1 MFLRQ
6 FEYLVSLEEHGH
18 FGRAAEHCHVS
29 QPSLSSAIKQLEIE
43 LDVPIIL
50 RAHRFQGF
58 TEEGMR
64 VVTWAKRILA
74 DKNAMLEELAIMHGN
89 LQGLLR
95 VGAMPMTSPV
105 LPVVNQLFVERH
117 PGVQVDIQFIGQN
130 RLNVGLTNFEFDV
143 GITYLS
149 SQPMD
154 RLQSLPLYDERLIL
168 LLPEN
173 DWLEGRESATWEEA
187 AQLPLCLLSPSTP
200 ERQILD
206 RAFAGSGFVPQP
218 KMESNSIFQLA
229 FHVAAAKLATIIP
242 SHFMEMLSNCPGTR
256 RVALEDPVV
265 KETVG
270 LVWVEGDPMM
280 PMAKAVIDVLGEA
293 IDNGGIERWFSENR
307 MHNAV
312 PPMTS
317 KLARRKRATSKSRG

>member
-6 FEYLVSLEEHGH
+6 FQYLVSLEEHGH

-29 QPSLSSAIKQLEIE
+29 QPSLSSAIKQLEVE

-58 TEEGMR
+58 TPEGQR
-64 VVTWAKRILA
+64 IVKWAKRILA
-74 DKNAMLEELAIMHGN
+74 DQNAMVEELAIMRGN
-89 LQGLLR
+89 LQGHLR
-95 VGAMPMTSPV
+95 IGAMPMTSPV
-105 LPVVNQLFVERH
+105 LPLVNQLFIERH

-130 RLNVGLTNFEFDV
+130 RLSLGLTNFEFDV

-149 SQPMD
+149 SQPME
-154 RLQSLPLYDERLIL
+154 RLHSLPLYDERLIL

-173 DWLEGRESATWEEA
+173 GWLEGRDTATWEEA
-187 AQLPLCLLSPSTP
+187 AQLPLCLLSSSTP

-206 RAFAGSGFVPQP
+206 RAFAGSGFVPNPQ
-218 KMESNSIFQLA
+218 MESNSIFQLA

-256 RVALEDPVV
+256 RVALVDPVV
-265 KETVG
+265 TETVG

-280 PMAKAVIDVLGEA
+280 PMAKAMIDVLTEASQGGE
-293 IDNGGIERWFSENR
+293 IDRWFTENR
-307 MHNAV
+307 FAPREQPVRAV
-312 PPMTS
+312 
-317 KLARRKRATSKSRG
+317 RKA

>member
-6 FEYLVSLEEHGH
+6 FQYLVALEEHAH

-64 VVTWAKRILA
+64 IVTWAKRILA
-74 DKNAMLEELAIMHGN
+74 DKNAMLEELAIMRGN
-89 LQGLLR
+89 LQGRLR

-105 LPVVNQLFVERH
+105 LPVINQLFTERH
-117 PGVQVDIQFIGQN
+117 PGVQVDIQFIGQT
-130 RLNVGLTNFEFDV
+130 RLNLGLTNFEFDV

-149 SQPMD
+149 SQPME
-154 RLQSLPLYDERLIL
+154 RLHSLPLYEERLTL

-173 DWLEGRESATWEEA
+173 EWLKGRTTATWEEA

-206 RAFAGSGFVPQP
+206 RVFANAGFVPQP

-242 SHFMEMLSNCPGTR
+242 SHFMEMLSSCPGTR
-256 RVALEDPVV
+256 RVLLENPIVN
-265 KETVG
+265 ETVG

-280 PMAKAVIDVLGEA
+280 PMAKAVIDVLTEA
-293 IDNGGIERWFSENR
+293 TQSGGIEQWFTD
-307 MHNAV
+307 HTPAT
-312 PPMTS
+312 PQ
-317 KLARRKRATSKSRG
+317 RATKAKPRSKRSS

>member
-6 FEYLVSLEEHGH
+6 FQYLVSLEEHGH

-29 QPSLSSAIKQLEIE
+29 QPSLSSAIKQLEVE

-58 TEEGMR
+58 TPEGKR
-64 VVTWAKRILA
+64 IVTWAKRILA
-74 DKNAMLEELAIMHGN
+74 DQNAMLEELAIMRGN
-89 LQGLLR
+89 LQGRLR
-95 VGAMPMTSPV
+95 IGAMPMTSPV
-105 LPVVNQLFVERH
+105 LPLVNQLFIERH
-117 PGVQVDIQFIGQN
+117 PAVQVDIQFIGQN

-143 GITYLS
+143 GISYLA

-154 RLQSLPLYDERLIL
+154 RLHSLPLYDERLIL
-168 LLPEN
+168 LLPE
-173 DWLEGRESATWEEA
+173 DGWLDGRDTATWEDVSK
-187 AQLPLCLLSPSTP
+187 LPLCLLSESTP

-206 RAFAGSGFVPQP
+206 RAFASSGFVPQP
-218 KMESNSIFQLA
+218 QMESNSIFQLA

-256 RVALEDPVV
+256 RVNIVDPVV
-265 KETVG
+265 TETVG

-280 PMAKAVIDVLGEA
+280 PMAKAMIDVLTEA
-293 IDNGGIERWFSENR
+293 TQSGGIEQWFSENR
-307 MHNAV
+307 LNPA
-312 PPMTS
+312 P
-317 KLARRKRATSKSRG
+317 KSKSKSARAVRSIRKA

>member
-6 FEYLVSLEEHGH
+6 FHYLVALEEHGH

-58 TEEGMR
+58 TEEGLR
-64 VVTWAKRILA
+64 IVTWAKRILA
-74 DKNAMLEELAIMHGN
+74 DKNAMLEELAIMRGN
-89 LQGLLR
+89 LQGRLR

-105 LPVVNQLFVERH
+105 LPVINQLFTERH
-117 PGVQVDIQFIGQN
+117 PGVQVDIQFIGQS

-149 SQPMD
+149 TQPME
-154 RLQSLPLYDERLIL
+154 RLHSLPLYDERLTL
-168 LLPEN
+168 LLPDN
-173 DWLEGRESATWEEA
+173 DWLKGRTTATWEEA
-187 AQLPLCLLSPSTP
+187 SQLPLCLLSSSTP

-206 RAFAGSGFVPQP
+206 RAFASSGQVPQP
-218 KMESNSIFQLA
+218 RMESNSIFQLA

-242 SHFMEMLSNCPGTR
+242 SHFMEMLSECPGTR
-256 RVALEDPVV
+256 RIMLEDPVV
-265 KETVG
+265 TETVG

-280 PMAKAVIDVLGEA
+280 PMAKAVIDVLKEVTES
-293 IDNGGIERWFSENR
+293 GGIQRWFNDPYAATVEK
-307 MHNAV
+307 A
-312 PPMTS
+312 P
-317 KLARRKRATSKSRG
+317 ARRKSAGGTRARAR